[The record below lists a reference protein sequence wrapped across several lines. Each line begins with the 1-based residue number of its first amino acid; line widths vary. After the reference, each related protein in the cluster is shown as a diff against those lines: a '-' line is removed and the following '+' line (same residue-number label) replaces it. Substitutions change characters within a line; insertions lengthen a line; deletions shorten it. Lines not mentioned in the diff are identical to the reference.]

1 MVKPGKERRR
11 YEHLTL
17 PRPVPA
23 RYGSEKVFVLD
34 LSINGARVAHQ
45 NARLE
50 AQSDRI
56 RFEWQ
61 GFELAF
67 DAEVLRTSTEP
78 TKIGTSLVW
87 ESGLFFFDTVG
98 DSENNIRELIA
109 DQIMR
114 VLDER
119 KANARGIPPIAA
131 TYIKTGSK
139 TGGYVTWRLVGG
151 TWKSAPSQ
159 TPDQPLDGFT
169 VSANESSD
177 QVQMLCTTYQ
187 NSDLEGRKMIRKMA
201 ELSVSSPDGVATRKF
216 EP

>member
-1 MVKPGKERRR
+1 MGKERRR

-17 PRPVPA
+17 PRPVSA
-23 RYGSEKVFVLD
+23 RFGSEKVFVLD

-45 NARLE
+45 HRTLE
-50 AQSDRI
+50 SPSERI

-67 DAEVLRTSTEP
+67 DAEVLRTSKEP
-78 TKIGTSLVW
+78 TKIGASKVY
-87 ESGLFFFDTVG
+87 ESGLLFLDSVG

-131 TYIKTGSK
+131 TYVRTGSK
-139 TGGYVTWRLVGG
+139 TGGYVTWRLVSGS
-151 TWKSAPSQ
+151 WKSAPS
-159 TPDQPLDGFT
+159 DSSEQPLDGFT
-169 VSANESSD
+169 VSASESKD
-177 QVQMLCTTYQ
+177 QVQMLCSTYQ
-187 NSDLEGRKMIRKMA
+187 NSDFEGRKMIRKMA
-201 ELSVSSPDGVATRKF
+201 ELSVSSPDGIATRKF

>member
-1 MVKPGKERRR
+1 MVKTGKERRR

-17 PRPVPA
+17 PRPLPA

-45 NARLE
+45 REKLE
-50 AQSDRI
+50 APSDRI

-67 DAEVLRTSTEP
+67 DAEVLRTSSEP
-78 TKIGTSLVW
+78 MKIGTSLVW
-87 ESGLFFFDTVG
+87 ESGLLFLDSVG
-98 DSENNIRELIA
+98 DSEDNIRELIA

-131 TYIKTGSK
+131 TYVKTGSK

-151 TWKSAPSQ
+151 AWKSAISQ
-159 TPDQPLDGFT
+159 SPDQPLDGFT

-177 QVQMLCTTYQ
+177 QVQMLCNTYQ

-201 ELSVSSPDGVATRKF
+201 ELSVSTPDGVATRKF

>member
-1 MVKPGKERRR
+1 METTGKDRRR

-17 PRPVPA
+17 ARPIPA
-23 RYGSEKVFVLD
+23 RYGLEKVFVLD

-45 NARLE
+45 SRKLE
-50 AQSDRI
+50 SAAGRI

-67 DAEVLRTSTEP
+67 DAEVLRTADEP
-78 TKIGTSLVW
+78 TKIGNSLVY
-87 ESGLFFFDTVG
+87 ESGLFFFDSVG
-98 DSENNIRELIA
+98 DSEGNIRELIA

-131 TYIKTGSK
+131 TYVKTGSK
-139 TGGYVTWRLVGG
+139 SGGYVSWRLVGG
-151 TWKSAPSQ
+151 TWKSSPSQ
-159 TPDQPLDGFT
+159 SPDQPIDGFT

-177 QVQMLCTTYQ
+177 QVQMLCSTYQ
-187 NSDLEGRKMIRKMA
+187 NSDTEGRRMIRKMA
-201 ELSVSSPDGVATRKF
+201 ELSVSTPDGVATRKF

>member
-1 MVKPGKERRR
+1 MAKSGKERRR

-23 RYGSEKVFVLD
+23 RFGSEKVFVLD

-45 NARLE
+45 HQVLA
-50 AQSDRI
+50 AQSERV

-67 DAEVLRTSTEP
+67 DAEVLRTSSEP
-78 TKIGTSLVW
+78 MKIGSSVVY
-87 ESGLFFFDTVG
+87 ESGLFFFDAVG
-98 DSENNIRELIA
+98 DSERNIRELIA

-131 TYIKTGSK
+131 TYVKTGSK
-139 TGGYVTWRLVGG
+139 AGGYVTWRLVGG
-151 TWKSAPSQ
+151 TWKSTPSEN
-159 TPDQPLDGFT
+159 PDQPIDGFT
-169 VSANESSD
+169 VSANESRD

-201 ELSVSSPDGVATRKF
+201 ELAVSTPDGVATRKF

>member
-1 MVKPGKERRR
+1 MGKERRR

-17 PRPVPA
+17 PRPVSA
-23 RYGSEKVFVLD
+23 RFGSEKVFVLD

-45 NARLE
+45 HRTLE
-50 AQSDRI
+50 SPSERI

-67 DAEVLRTSTEP
+67 DAEVLRTSKEP
-78 TKIGTSLVW
+78 TKIGASEVY
-87 ESGLFFFDTVG
+87 ESGLLFLESVG

-131 TYIKTGSK
+131 TYVRTGSK
-139 TGGYVTWRLVGG
+139 TGGYVTWRLVSGSW
-151 TWKSAPSQ
+151 TSAPS
-159 TPDQPLDGFT
+159 DSSEQPLDGFT
-169 VSANESSD
+169 VSASESKD
-177 QVQMLCTTYQ
+177 QVQMLCSTYQ
-187 NSDLEGRKMIRKMA
+187 NSDFEGRKMIRKMA
-201 ELSVSSPDGVATRKF
+201 ELSVSSPDGIATRKF

>member
-1 MVKPGKERRR
+1 MVKTGKERRR

-17 PRPVPA
+17 PRPLPA

-34 LSINGARVAHQ
+34 LSINGSRVAHQ
-45 NARLE
+45 REKLE
-50 AQSDRI
+50 TPSERI

-67 DAEVLRTSTEP
+67 DAEVLRTSSEP
-78 TKIGTSLVW
+78 MKIGTSLVW
-87 ESGLFFFDTVG
+87 ESGLLFLDSVG

-131 TYIKTGSK
+131 TYVKTGSK

-151 TWKSAPSQ
+151 TWRSVISQ
-159 TPDQPLDGFT
+159 SPDQPLDGFT

-177 QVQMLCTTYQ
+177 QVQMLCSTYQ

-201 ELSVSSPDGVATRKF
+201 ELSVSTPDGVATRKF

>member
-1 MVKPGKERRR
+1 MAKSGLERRR

-45 NARLE
+45 HKRLDAPSE
-50 AQSDRI
+50 QI

-67 DAEVLRTSTEP
+67 AAEVLRTSNEP
-78 TKIGTSLVW
+78 TRVGNSTVY
-87 ESGLFFFDTVG
+87 ESGLFFFEPVG
-98 DSENNIRELIA
+98 DSEDNIRELIS

-131 TYIKTGSK
+131 TYVK
-139 TGGYVTWRLVGG
+139 TGGKSGGYVVWRLVQGMW
-151 TWKSAPSQ
+151 TSSPSDS
-159 TPDQPLDGFT
+159 PEQPNDGFT
-169 VSANESSD
+169 VSANESQD

-187 NSDLEGRKMIRKMA
+187 NSDFEGRKMIRKMA
-201 ELSVSSPDGVATRKF
+201 ELSVSSPEGVATRKF

>member
-1 MVKPGKERRR
+1 MEKTGKERRR

-23 RYGSEKVFVLD
+23 RYGAEKVFVLD

-45 NARLE
+45 HQRLE
-50 AQSDRI
+50 SPSERI

-78 TKIGTSLVW
+78 TKIGTSLVY
-87 ESGLFFFDTVG
+87 ESGLFFFDPVG

-131 TYIKTGSK
+131 TYVKTGSK
-139 TGGYVTWRLVGG
+139 SGGYVTWRLVGG
-151 TWKSAPSQ
+151 NWKSSPSQ
-159 TPDQPLDGFT
+159 SPEQPIDGFT
-169 VSANESSD
+169 VSANESND

-187 NSDLEGRKMIRKMA
+187 NSDNEGRKMIRKMA

>member
-1 MVKPGKERRR
+1 MVKTGKERRR

-17 PRPVPA
+17 TRPVSA

-45 NARLE
+45 HRTLE
-50 AQSDRI
+50 APTEQF

-67 DAEVLRTSTEP
+67 DAEVSRTSSEP
-78 TKIGTSLVW
+78 TTIGASTVY
-87 ESGLFFFDTVG
+87 ESGLFFFGSVG
-98 DSENNIRELIA
+98 DSEKNIRELIA

-131 TYIKTGSK
+131 TYVKTGSK
-139 TGGYVTWRLVGG
+139 SGGYMTWRLVGS
-151 TWKSAPSQ
+151 TWKSAPSDSS
-159 TPDQPLDGFT
+159 DQPADGFT
-169 VSANESSD
+169 VSANESKD
-177 QVQMLCTTYQ
+177 QVQMLCSTYQ
-187 NSDLEGRKMIRKMA
+187 NSDFEGRKMIRKMA
-201 ELSVSSPDGVATRKF
+201 ELSVSTPDGVATRKF

>member
-1 MVKPGKERRR
+1 MEKAGKERRR

-17 PRPVPA
+17 ARPVPA

-34 LSINGARVAHQ
+34 LSINGARIAHQ
-45 NARLE
+45 HRTLE
-50 AQSDRI
+50 TPSARI

-67 DAEVLRTSTEP
+67 DAEVLRTSTEA
-78 TKIGTSLVW
+78 TKVGNSLVY
-87 ESGLFFFDTVG
+87 ESGLFFFDKVG

-131 TYIKTGSK
+131 TYVRTGSK
-139 TGGYVTWRLVGG
+139 TGGYVTWRLVGSS
-151 TWKSAPSQ
+151 WKSSPSQ
-159 TPDQPLDGFT
+159 SPEQPIDGFT

-177 QVQMLCTTYQ
+177 QVDMLCSTYQ
-187 NSDLEGRKMIRKMA
+187 NSDTEGRRMIRKMA